1 MTEQLETSFT
11 LIDGLR
17 RVGPLGER
25 DERAW
30 TRFVDHYC
38 PIVHR
43 LARKK
48 KLSREEAELIGQEFS
63 VQMLRAMPKF
73 EYDPQRGRFRD
84 FVMTVALNLIRRHW
98 RRIKQDREKRMKFGE
113 QVLPEDLVEP
123 AFDESSW
130 WGGAERMRSLQR
142 ALPKV
147 LSDSNSRDRNL
158 FERIVLRN
166 EPVSEVVAA
175 NGVSANTWYGIK
187 YRMLDRLRKHAELM
201 EKEWQ

>member
-1 MTEQLETSFT
+1 MTQQLETSYT
-11 LIDGLR
+11 LLDGLR
-17 RVGPLGER
+17 YLGPLGER
-25 DERAW
+25 DAGAW
-30 TRFVDHYC
+30 TRFIDHYC

-98 RRIKQDREKRMKFGE
+98 RRIKADREGRIKFGE
-113 QVLPEDLVEP
+113 QVPPEDLVEP

-130 WGGAERMRSLQR
+130 WGSAERMRSLQR
-142 ALPKV
+142 ALPIM
-147 LSDSNSRDRNL
+147 LSDSTPRDRDL
-158 FERIVLRN
+158 FERIVLRS
-166 EPVSEVVAA
+166 EPVSEVVAES
-175 NGVSANTWYGIK
+175 GVSANTWYGIK
-187 YRMLDRLRKHAELM
+187 YRMLDRLRKQAETM